1 MEKQHAASLPA
12 SACFIIG
19 GGGGEKKKQPLFKKS
34 LIFGLAGDLQAV
46 AGLIKLFFNEAHE
59 M

>member
-1 MEKQHAASLPA
+1 MQRVCLLLLVSLL
-12 SACFIIG
+12 G
-19 GGGGEKKKQPLFKKS
+19 GGAGGGEKKKQPLFKKS